1 MSLDAAAWAAV
12 ALSLRVALVAT
23 LLGLP
28 IAIAVAWLLAR
39 KQFWGRGLL
48 NG

>member
-28 IAIAVAWLLAR
+28 AR
-39 KQFWGRGLL
+39 CSHVG
-48 NG
+48 N